1 MIKKFES
8 FVNEH
13 YNDVDLATIGVD
25 DAHKV
30 LDETLEPGEVALLLT
45 TDNEEFL
52 DAFIS
57 HTSETIGPAA
67 KDRVKRIF
75 KIVK

>member
-1 MIKKFES
+1 MIKKFEN

-13 YNDVDLATIGVD
+13 YNDVDIATIGVD

-30 LDETLEPGEVALLLT
+30 LDNKLAPGEVALLLA
-45 TDNEEFL
+45 TDDEEL
-52 DAFIS
+52 LNDFIS
-57 HTSETIGPAA
+57 RVSETMSPAA
-67 KDRVKRIF
+67 KDRFTKIF